1 LGLTTYIYW
10 TRRQSRRR
18 AMNAEQNRGM
28 LVDTTFADYR
38 QPDNGEYIDDG
49 DSFLSMDNLLES
61 LDTMEEPWYQWAD
74 VQKEIMMEHID
85 LAVS

>member
-1 LGLTTYIYW
+1 
-10 TRRQSRRR
+10 
-18 AMNAEQNRGM
+18 MNAEQNRGM
-28 LVDTTFADYR
+28 LVDTTYFADYR

-49 DSFLSMDNLLES
+49 DSSLSMNNLLES